1 MSDNKDERKPLLGVG
16 SQYQVPIGGALPEPE
31 DYTHLS
37 RQGRAASISALGGT
51 QSMGRFSFRQV
62 PNIKGLPKSYSVSAD
77 GSPSYLTPTQLGR
90 QELYK
95 GVPFTAVFGLQR
107 SVRDM
112 SMAFALSAAELD
124 VLDHKE
130 LSADERSSRMSRASL
145 MILDELEFD
154 ANVVTMPLVF
164 AVVIA
169 GFSQFL
175 VGYNTGVMNAP
186 VSVVFPGHSTLAW
199 SLAVASFAVGG
210 P

>member
-1 MSDNKDERKPLLGVG
+1 MPLG
-16 SQYQVPIGGALPEPE
+16 SGQDP

-37 RQGRAASISALGGT
+37 KHGRAASISALGGT
-51 QSMGRFSFRQV
+51 QSLGTFSFREPPKV
-62 PNIKGLPKSYSVSAD
+62 NGLPKSYSVSAD

-112 SMAFALSAAELD
+112 SMAFAMSAAELD
-124 VLDHKE
+124 AMDHKE
-130 LSADERSSRMSRASL
+130 LTEEERSNRMSRASL

-164 AVVIA
+164 AVLIA

-175 VGYNTGVMNAP
+175 VGYD
-186 VSVVFPGHSTLAW
+186 SFHSCW
-199 SLAVASFAVGG
+199 
-210 P
+210 

>member
-1 MSDNKDERKPLLGVG
+1 M
-16 SQYQVPIGGALPEPE
+16 
-31 DYTHLS
+31 
-37 RQGRAASISALGGT
+37 GT
-51 QSMGRFSFRQV
+51 FSFREPPQV
-62 PNIKGLPKSYSVSAD
+62 KGLPKSYSVSAD

-112 SMAFALSAAELD
+112 SMAFAMSAAEMDAMDQTNLTD
-124 VLDHKE
+124 E
-130 LSADERSSRMSRASL
+130 ERSNRMSRASL

-164 AVVIA
+164 AVLIA

-175 VGYNTGVMNAP
+175 VGYVFVVLVGRRRRYCFGLVVHHGVP
-186 VSVVFPGHSTLAW
+186 KCRVREVDRLA
-199 SLAVASFAVGG
+199 
-210 P
+210 